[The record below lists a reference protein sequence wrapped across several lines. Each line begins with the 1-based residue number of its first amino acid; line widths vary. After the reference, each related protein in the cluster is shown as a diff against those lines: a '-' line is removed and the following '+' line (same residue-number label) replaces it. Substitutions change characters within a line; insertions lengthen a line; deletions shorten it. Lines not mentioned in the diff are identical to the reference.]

1 MTHLTPAGGSD
12 PARPGRHA
20 ADSPARATLAERTA
34 ALQAVLFDLDG
45 TLIDSVELIL
55 SSFRHATAH
64 VLGAP
69 LPDEELMRN
78 VGVPLARQMR
88 EFSPE
93 HAEEL
98 LRVYREHNA
107 RVHDE
112 MLKRYSG
119 VEEALLGLAAGG
131 MKLGVVTSKM
141 RHMAFRGLERF
152 DLARFFDVV
161 VGSDDVEVHKPD
173 PHPLFVAAAEL
184 DVPIERCAYVGDSP
198 HDMAAARAAGCLA
211 IAALW
216 GAFEPDVVLQP
227 GADYAL
233 GSAFELLELPD
244 APWNRQTRTV
254 YP

>member
-1 MTHLTPAGGSD
+1 MTNRSHTDPRSRGSGGC
-12 PARPGRHA
+12 GE
-20 ADSPARATLAERTA
+20 TLAERTA
-34 ALQAVLFDLDG
+34 ALEAVLFDLDG
-45 TLIDSVELIL
+45 TLIDSIELIL
-55 SSFRHATAH
+55 ASFRYSTEV

-69 LPDEELMRN
+69 LPDEDLLRN

-119 VEEALLGLAAGG
+119 VEEALLAIAASG

-152 DLARFFDVV
+152 DLARFFDVLV
-161 VGSDDVEVHKPD
+161 ASDDVDVHKPD
-173 PHPLFVAAAEL
+173 PHPLLVAANEL
-184 DVPIERCAYVGDSP
+184 GVPIARCAYVGDSP
-198 HDMAAARAAGCLA
+198 HDMAAARAAGCVA

-216 GAFEPDVVLQP
+216 GAFEREVVLEP

-233 GSAFELLELPD
+233 DSASQLLCLPN
-244 APWNRQTRTV
+244 APWNPQA
-254 YP
+254 

>member
-1 MTHLTPAGGSD
+1 
-12 PARPGRHA
+12 
-20 ADSPARATLAERTA
+20 
-34 ALQAVLFDLDG
+34 VLFDLDG

-55 SSFRHATAH
+55 SSFRYATGQ
-64 VLGAP
+64 VLGEP
-69 LPDEELMRN
+69 LPDEELLRN

-112 MLKRYSG
+112 MLKRYAG
-119 VEEALLGLAAGG
+119 TEETLLALAAAG

-141 RHMAFRGLERF
+141 RHMAFRGLDRF

-161 VGSDDVEVHKPD
+161 VGSDDVEVHKPH
-173 PHPLFVAAAEL
+173 PHPLLVAATEL
-184 DVPIERCAYVGDSP
+184 DVPIARCAYVGDSP
-198 HDMAAARAAGCLA
+198 HDMAAARAAGCVA

-216 GAFEPDVVLQP
+216 GAFEPEVVLEP
-227 GADYAL
+227 GADYAFE
-233 GSAFELLELPD
+233 SAYELLELPN
-244 APWNRQTRTV
+244 APWNR
-254 YP
+254 